1 MTTKKHIWM
10 IFLALLLLAGCARY
24 TDTPPGLQGPG
35 STADPD
41 TPASEDGDSTAPSDS
56 SPDLP
61 AGPRLPYV
69 AAEFGAPVTRNG
81 RFPIDEETSDAIQAL
96 VNLDGE
102 MLADCRTVQEAEM
115 LPSIWLRDVDG
126 RDIYIE
132 QQQGQ
137 LLVSV
142 DDTIYIYP
150 QEVDL
155 EPAYPLLEQAQLE
168 AVLADRREITRIE
181 LSQVDYYDYGED
193 TTRYREISLDG
204 EQSQEVW
211 ELLQTDR
218 WETVERFTA
227 HYLSRGWA
235 DFIYLYHGEEL
246 IAQITDGFFIG
257 ETEYTVVFYRIDGQQ
272 DQMANILAPPEVYD
286 SLYHLFDDIA

>member
-1 MTTKKHIWM
+1 M
-10 IFLALLLLAGCARY
+10 
-24 TDTPPGLQGPG
+24 
-35 STADPD
+35 
-41 TPASEDGDSTAPSDS
+41 
-56 SPDLP
+56 
-61 AGPRLPYV
+61 
-69 AAEFGAPVTRNG
+69 
-81 RFPIDEETSDAIQAL
+81 
-96 VNLDGE
+96 
-102 MLADCRTVQEAEM
+102 
-115 LPSIWLRDVDG
+115 
-126 RDIYIE
+126 
-132 QQQGQ
+132 
-137 LLVSV
+137 
-142 DDTIYIYP
+142 
-150 QEVDL
+150 
-155 EPAYPLLEQAQLE
+155 
-168 AVLADRREITRIE
+168 LADRREITRIE

-257 ETEYTVVFYRIDGQQ
+257 ETEYTVVFYCIDGQQ
-272 DQMANILAPPEVYD
+272 DQIANILAPPEVYD